1 MKQLLVCIALFWA
14 FCLNAQF
21 SKTHYIPPV
30 SHADAQEPHGQSLY
44 ISCPSLT
51 PINFVLKPIGGS
63 PISGTVSRDTPFVY
77 DIGYGADT
85 QMMIDQAQVGQ
96 IQQNKGYVIEADD
109 VVYATVRYTSSN
121 SDNQAGSIVSKGIAA
136 LGTRFRVGGF
146 TNTNPPSNTDN
157 HYTFATVMAT
167 ENGTTVNFSNV
178 KVGSSLIGVGS
189 NTVAPIVL
197 NAFETY
203 AIAVSGPSNINR
215 DALIGALITS
225 DKDIVVNCGSFAGS
239 NSQTPNLDL
248 GTDQIVPAKLV
259 GTEYI
264 FIRGQGGD
272 PVEQPLLIAD
282 DDNTEIYLD
291 GSSTPFI
298 TLAAGKYVA
307 LDGSKYSTN
316 GNLYVRAS
324 KPVFAYQGIGGGASP
339 ANQNMHFVPPLSC
352 KTPSS
357 INNIPKINEVSTLTN
372 FFASL
377 CLVTKTGSTLSFI
390 VDGVNYTVTELA
402 TQFNLTLN
410 GPNAVTGNA
419 NYVTYSIASTDPNF
433 GLTGNVSAISDNEL
447 YLSYYGS
454 SGAATYGGFYSGFTF
469 KPQITVSG
477 NIATTGSCLPNVS
490 LDVSSLNG
498 FDTFDWFLNGN
509 QVPNVSLNQYVPT
522 QPGYYYVR
530 ASITNCT
537 QLISDIVPISLCPPD
552 LDSDAIPDAVDI
564 DNDND
569 GITNCAESLGD
580 KSLDLSNL
588 TAGTVSVSNYT
599 NSFTGVTNY
608 VGTGAAVNPIG
619 IASGVITFTVPAGA
633 TNDSSYELQ
642 FAAPLHLSASYV
654 GVGNTLLSPNS
665 KLQFV
670 TDPQHVLTVVNPQ
683 NNILIDTNYDG
694 IYESGVTQFSS
705 FDIRFI
711 PNSAQPLAANETAFL
726 VSGYAIQK
734 LTVHLI
740 NRSDLVDVAGSVK
753 IFASCIPVDTD
764 GDGFSDQTDWDSDN
778 DGIPDVNEASATA
791 LTLSNTDANHDGM
804 WDVYG
809 TGIIPVDS
817 DADLIPDYLDLDSD
831 NDGIYDFDESGASA
845 ADANHDGQVDSA
857 NYGPNGLAAVLASG
871 AALNPINYTIWDTDA
886 NGVTNYRSLDSDADG
901 CFDVTEAGFVD
912 GNADGLLGNL
922 VPPNTNMQGMVTGG
936 AGYLTPNANVTISA
950 PISISAQPS
959 DQTVCE
965 FQNAAF
971 TISNTPV
978 DVIQWEVSTDAGV
991 SWNPVVANAVCSG
1004 EASATLTF
1012 TQVPASYSSN
1022 LYRAHLTKA
1031 GNTCGLYSQQVKLIS
1046 WEIPVLLTP
1055 LTFKQCDDDT
1065 DGITTINLLTYQN
1078 QITAQANMTFTYFNS
1093 QIGAQ
1098 NADATDQIM
1107 NPSALQTGSRT
1118 IWVRVTNPF
1127 NCYTLG
1133 SLQLQVSATQ
1143 LPPTS
1148 LWTFTVCDDNLDVD
1162 GNNTAQN
1169 SDVDGIA
1176 SFDFSS
1182 VTTAIQNLL
1191 PPSGNF
1197 TISYYKNQA
1206 DALALIDATGQSL
1219 ALPNITTYRNRDYPT
1234 LQNVWV
1240 RVSSTSN
1247 NACFGLGP
1255 YVKLVVEPLPVIH
1268 SLGATN
1274 MIRQCDDN
1282 ANGFEYFNTTT
1293 IEADLLQGQTNVAVS
1308 YWDAQNRPLTSPLPN
1323 PFYSGSQ
1330 VIKVRMTPINSA
1342 ASNGPCWREGSFQLQ
1357 VDFKPKA
1364 TPIPAIQTTSCD
1376 DEPDPSLQ
1384 DGSVPFVT
1392 TTFES
1397 QIVGTQTQVQVSYRD
1412 GAGQLLLSPLPDP
1425 FPSST
1430 QNVEVRVEN
1439 PLNTNCY
1446 SATNL
1451 NFVVH
1456 EVPNIPLIGDGKLCL
1471 NIPGQ
1476 VLPMGSGLPATSPLS
1491 NFTFVWTKSPSVL
1504 PLSVQPNY
1512 SATTGGIFSV
1522 KVTNQYGCFRTRTFT
1537 ISASEIARIQKVYVE
1552 DLQDDN
1558 TVTVAVTGVGDYV
1571 FAMDDTNQ
1579 FQTSPI
1585 FTSVSIGVHTVFVK
1599 DLLGC
1604 GTQPVLVHVLGIP
1617 KFFTPNGDGYND
1629 VWNLKGA
1636 ANSFESKSMISIF
1649 DRFGKLITQFKA
1661 SSDGWNGT
1669 YNGNPVPADDYWY
1682 VIELADGREVKGH
1695 FALKR

>member
-1 MKQLLVCIALFWA
+1 MKQLLVCMALFWA

-30 SHADAQEPHGQSLY
+30 SHADAQEPQGQSLY
-44 ISCPSLT
+44 ISCPSIT
-51 PINFVLKPIGGS
+51 PINFILKPIGGT
-63 PISGTVSRDTPFVY
+63 PITGTVSRDIPFVY
-77 DIGYGADT
+77 DIGFGADT
-85 QMMIDQAQVGQ
+85 QMMIDKAQVGQ
-96 IQQNKGYVIEADD
+96 VQHNKGFVIEADD
-109 VVYATVRYTSSN
+109 VVYATVRYTSTPEHF
-121 SDNQAGSIVSKGIAA
+121 QAGSIVSKGIAA

-146 TNTNPPSNTDN
+146 TNTNPPAINDN

-167 ENGTTVNFSNV
+167 ENGTTVNFSNI
-178 KVGSSLIGVGS
+178 KVGSSLINVGS

-203 AIAVSGPSNINR
+203 AIAVSGPSAVNR

-239 NSQTPNLDL
+239 NAATGNIDL

-264 FIRGQGGD
+264 FIKGQGGD

-282 DDNTEIYLD
+282 EPNTEIYLN
-291 GSSTPFI
+291 GSSTATV
-298 TLAAGKYVA
+298 TLAAGEYLA
-307 LDGSKYSTN
+307 LNGSAYSVT

-324 KPVFAYQGIGGGASP
+324 KPVFAYQGLGGGTGP
-339 ANQNMHFVPPLSC
+339 QNQNMHFVPPLSC

-377 CLVTKTGSTLSFI
+377 CLVTRTGSTLSFI
-390 VDGVNYTVTELA
+390 VDGVNFTVTELA
-402 TQFNLTLN
+402 TQFNLTLS

-419 NYVTYSIASTDPNF
+419 NYVTYAITSTDPNF

-469 KPQITVSG
+469 KPQITLSG
-477 NIATTGSCLPNVS
+477 NIATNGLCLPNVS

-509 QVPNVSLNQYVPT
+509 QILNVSSNQYVPT

-530 ASITNCT
+530 ATITNCT
-537 QLISDIVPISLCPPD
+537 QLISDVLPISLCPPD
-552 LDSDAIPDAVDI
+552 MDSDTIPDAVDV

-569 GITNCAESLGD
+569 GITNCTESLGD
-580 KSLDLSNL
+580 QNLDLTNL
-588 TAGTVSVSNYT
+588 AAGTVSVSSYS
-599 NSFTGVTNY
+599 NSFTGTTNY
-608 VGTGAAVNPIG
+608 TGTGTAINPSG
-619 IASGVITFTVPAGA
+619 TASGVLTFNVPAGVG
-633 TNDSSYELQ
+633 NDSSYELQ
-642 FAAPLHLSASYV
+642 FATPLHLSASYV
-654 GVGNTLLSPNS
+654 PAGNVLLSPNS

-683 NNILIDTNYDG
+683 NSILIDTNYDG

-711 PNSAQPLAANETAFL
+711 PNSAQPLAANEAAFL
-726 VSGYAIQK
+726 VSGYDIKK

-753 IFASCIPVDTD
+753 IFASCITIDTD

-778 DGIPDVNEASATA
+778 DGIPDVFEASTTA
-791 LTLSNTDANHDGM
+791 LTLSTTDANHDGM

-809 TGIIPVDS
+809 AGIVPVDT
-817 DADLIPDYLDLDSD
+817 DADSIPDYVDLDSD

-845 ADANHDGQVDSA
+845 ADINHDGQVDSA
-857 NYGPNGLAAVLASG
+857 TYNPNGLAG
-871 AALNPINYTIWDTDA
+871 IINNGNALSPITYAIWDTDA
-886 NGVTNYRSLDSDADG
+886 NGIPNYRSIDSDADG

-912 GNADGLLGNL
+912 VNNDGIVGNTIPTVTNL
-922 VPPNTNMQGMVTGG
+922 QGVVTSSS
-936 AGYLTPNANVTISA
+936 GYLTPAANVTISA
-950 PISISAQPS
+950 PISISLQPT

-971 TISNTPV
+971 TIVNTAV
-978 DVIQWEVSTDAGV
+978 DTIQWEVSTDAGV
-991 SWNPVVANAVCSG
+991 SWSSVVANAVCSG
-1004 EASATLTF
+1004 ESSGTLTF
-1012 TQVPASYSSN
+1012 TQVPASYSAN

-1093 QIGAQ
+1093 QLGAQ
-1098 NADATDQIM
+1098 NADATDQIT
-1107 NPSALQTGSRT
+1107 NPAALQTASRT

-1127 NCYTLG
+1127 NCYTVG

-1143 LPPTS
+1143 LPSTS
-1148 LWTFTVCDDNLDVD
+1148 LWTFTVCDDNLDAD

-1169 SDVDGIA
+1169 SDIDGIA

-1197 TISYYKNQA
+1197 TISFYKNQA

-1219 ALPNITTYRNRDYPT
+1219 ALTNITTYRNRDYPT

-1240 RVSSTSN
+1240 RVSSTSD

-1255 YVKLVVEPLPVIH
+1255 YVKLVVEPLPVVH
-1268 SLGATN
+1268 LLGTTN

-1282 ANGFEYFNTTT
+1282 GDGFEYFNTTT
-1293 IEADLLQGQTNVAVS
+1293 IEADLLQGQTNMAVT
-1308 YWDAQNRPLTSPLPN
+1308 YWDAQNRLLTSPLPN

-1330 VIKVRMTPINSA
+1330 VIKVRFTPTNSA

-1357 VDFKPKA
+1357 VDSKPKA
-1364 TPIPAIQTTSCD
+1364 TPIPTNQTTFCD
-1376 DEPDPSLQ
+1376 DEPDPALQ
-1384 DGSVPFVT
+1384 DGSYPFVT
-1392 TTFES
+1392 TSFES
-1397 QIVGTQTQVQVSYRD
+1397 QIVGNQTQVQVTYRD
-1412 GAGQLLLSPLPDP
+1412 GSGQLLLSPLPDP

-1446 SATNL
+1446 SATSL

-1456 EVPNIPLIGDGKLCL
+1456 EVPNIPLTGDGKLCL

-1476 VLPMGSGLPATSPLS
+1476 VLPMTSGLPSSSNLS
-1491 NFTFVWTKSPSVL
+1491 NFTFVWTKSPSIL

-1512 SATTGGIFSV
+1512 SATTGGVFSV
-1522 KVTNQYGCFRTRTFT
+1522 KVTNQFGCFRTRSYT

-1558 TVTVAVTGVGDYV
+1558 TVTLVVTGVGDYV
-1571 FAMDDTNQ
+1571 FAMDNTDQ
-1579 FQTSPI
+1579 FQTSPV
-1585 FTSVSIGVHTVFVK
+1585 FTSVAIGVHTVYVK
-1599 DLLGC
+1599 DMLGC
-1604 GTQPVLVHVLGIP
+1604 GTQPVVVYVLGIP

-1636 ANSFESKSMISIF
+1636 GNSFESKSMISVF

-1661 SSDGWNGT
+1661 SNDGWNGT
-1669 YNGNPVPADDYWY
+1669 YNGNMMPADDYWY

>member
-1 MKQLLVCIALFWA
+1 MKIIFIWVTLFLG
-14 FCLNAQF
+14 FCASGQF

-30 SHADAQEPHGQSLY
+30 SHADAQEPQGQSLY

-51 PINFVLKPIGGS
+51 PINFILKPIGGT
-63 PISGTVSRDTPFVY
+63 PISGTVSRDAPFVY
-77 DIGYGADT
+77 DIGSGANT
-85 QMMIDQAQVGQ
+85 QMMIDQAQVGNVMS
-96 IQQNKGYVIEADD
+96 NKGFVIEADD
-109 VVYATVRYTSSN
+109 VVYATVRYTSTPQSY
-121 SDNQAGSIVSKGIAA
+121 QGGSIVSKGIAA
-136 LGTRFRVGGF
+136 LGTRFRIGGF
-146 TNTNPPSNTDN
+146 TNTNPPSISDN
-157 HYTFATVMAT
+157 HYTFATIMAT
-167 ENGTTVNFSNV
+167 ENGTTVNLSNV
-178 KVGSSLIGVGS
+178 KVGGVLTNIGS
-189 NTVAPIVL
+189 NTLAPIVL

-203 AIAVSGPSNINR
+203 AIAVSGPTNANR
-215 DALIGALITS
+215 DTLIGALITS

-239 NSQTPNLDL
+239 NSQTSNLDL

-307 LDGSKYSTN
+307 LDGSKYSTS

-324 KPVFAYQGIGGGASP
+324 KPVFAYQGIGGGSSP

-357 INNIPKINEVSTLTN
+357 INNIPKINEVSTLNN

-390 VDGVNYTVTELA
+390 VDGVTYSVTDLA
-402 TQFNLTLN
+402 TQFNLTLS

-419 NYVTYSIASTDPNF
+419 DYVTYALSSTDPNL
-433 GLTGNVSAISDNEL
+433 GLTGNVSAFSDNEL

-469 KPQITVSG
+469 KPQITMSSNV
-477 NIATTGSCLPNVS
+477 ATTGLCLPNVK

-509 QVPNVSLNQYVPT
+509 QIQNISSNQFVPT

-530 ASITNCT
+530 ATITNCT
-537 QLISDIVPISLCPPD
+537 QLISDILPISLCP
-552 LDSDAIPDAVDI
+552 LDMDGDAIPDAVDI

-569 GITNCAESLGD
+569 GIANCTESLGD
-580 KSLDLSNL
+580 KNLDLSNL
-588 TAGTVSVSNYT
+588 AAGTITATNYI
-599 NSFTGVTNY
+599 NSFAGITGYT
-608 VGTGAAVNPIG
+608 GTGTAVNPTG
-619 IASGVITFTVPAGA
+619 ATGGVLTFSAPAGA
-633 TNDSSYELQ
+633 KNDSSYELN
-642 FAAPLHLSASYV
+642 FATPLHLSASYV
-654 GVGNTLLSPNS
+654 SAGNTLLSPDS
-665 KLQFV
+665 ALQFA
-670 TDPQHVLTVVNPQ
+670 TDPQKVLTVINLQ

-726 VSGYAIQK
+726 VSGYAINK

-740 NRSDLVDVAGSVK
+740 NRSDLVPVEGSVK
-753 IFASCIPVDTD
+753 IFASCIPIDTD
-764 GDGFSDQTDWDSDN
+764 GDGFSDQTDSDSDN
-778 DGIPDVNEASATA
+778 DGIPDVYEAAATS
-791 LTLSNTDANHDGM
+791 LNLSSTDANHDGM
-804 WDVYG
+804 WDIFG
-809 TGIIPVDS
+809 TGIVPVDS
-817 DADLIPDYLDLDSD
+817 DGDLIPDYLDLDSD
-831 NDGIYDFDESGASA
+831 NDGIFDLEESGSVVT
-845 ADANHDGQVDSA
+845 DANLDGHIDSVG
-857 NYGPNGLAAVLASG
+857 YGPNGLASIVSSG
-871 AALNPINYTIWDTDA
+871 SALNPINYTIWDTDA
-886 NGVTNYRSLDSDADG
+886 NGVPNYRSLDSDADG

-912 GNADGLLGNL
+912 GNNDGVLGND
-922 VPPNTNMQGMVTGG
+922 VPPITNLQGAVTSGL
-936 AGYLTPNANVTISA
+936 GYLIPNGNVTISA
-950 PISISAQPS
+950 PISITVQPT

-971 TISNTPV
+971 TVTNTAV
-978 DVIQWEVSTDAGV
+978 DAIHWEVSTDGGV
-991 SWNPVVANAVCSG
+991 SWTPVVANAVCSG
-1004 EASATLTF
+1004 ETTGTLTF
-1012 TQVPASYSSN
+1012 TQVPASYSTN

-1031 GNTCGLYSQQVKLIS
+1031 GNTCGLYSQVVKLIS
-1046 WEIPVLLTP
+1046 WEIPVLQTP

-1098 NADATDQIM
+1098 NADAADQIM
-1107 NPSALQTGSRT
+1107 NPSALQTASRT

-1127 NCYTLG
+1127 NCFTIG
-1133 SLQLQVSATQ
+1133 SLQLVVSATQ

-1169 SDVDGIA
+1169 SDTDGIA
-1176 SFDFSS
+1176 SFNFSS
-1182 VTTAIQNLL
+1182 VSTAIQNLL
-1191 PPSGNF
+1191 PPTGNF

-1206 DALALIDATGQSL
+1206 DALALIDNTGQSL
-1219 ALPNITTYRNRDYPT
+1219 AITNITSYRNRDYPS

-1240 RVSSTSN
+1240 RVSSTSD

-1255 YVKLVVEPLPVIH
+1255 YVKLVVEPLPVVH
-1268 SLGATN
+1268 LLGTTN

-1282 ANGFEYFNTTT
+1282 GDGFEYFNTST
-1293 IEADLLQGQTNVAVS
+1293 IETDLLQGQTNIAVT
-1308 YWDAQNRPLTSPLPN
+1308 YWDSQNRILSSPLPN

-1330 VIKVRMTPINSA
+1330 VIKVRMTPINSV

-1357 VDFKPKA
+1357 VDTKPKA
-1364 TPIPAIQTTSCD
+1364 NQVTSLQTTACD
-1376 DEPDPSLQ
+1376 DEADPSLQ
-1384 DGSVPFVT
+1384 DGSYLFVT
-1392 TTFES
+1392 TNFES
-1397 QIVGTQTQVQVSYRD
+1397 QIVGAQTQVQVSYRD

-1446 SATNL
+1446 SATSL

-1456 EVPNIPLIGDGKLCL
+1456 EVPNIPLTGDGKLCL
-1471 NIPGQ
+1471 NIAGQ
-1476 VLPMGSGLPATSPLS
+1476 VFTMTSGLPTSSNLS
-1491 NFTFVWTKSPSVL
+1491 NFTFVWTKSPSIL
-1504 PLSVQPNY
+1504 PLSVQPTY
-1512 SATTGGIFSV
+1512 PAPTGGVFSV

-1558 TVTVAVTGVGDYV
+1558 TVTLVVSGVGDYV
-1571 FAMDDTNQ
+1571 FSMDDTNQ
-1579 FQTSPI
+1579 FQTSPV
-1585 FTSVSIGVHTVFVK
+1585 FTSVSIGVHTVYVK

-1604 GTQPVLVHVLGIP
+1604 GIQPVVVHVLGIP

-1661 SSDGWNGT
+1661 SNDGWNGT
-1669 YNGNPVPADDYWY
+1669 YNGNQMPADDYWY